1 MTNLIANLRRLILY
15 PIHSIL
21 TLSSF
26 GTSLC
31 ALEMPNPGE
40 ENKPAIPLASR
51 EREACDKIVQYTFP
65 LAKELYS
72 YSRKAS
78 ESPLARKISQSLGLS
93 CGGPGQS
100 AIIKV
105 GLELL
110 ETQSPRIGVLGPT
123 SEITASF
130 EQVVEGIKI
139 STGPLDFNKKFIV
152 KRYGKTK
159 EQVLEQLSELIFM
172 DRVGM
177 LIGGSS
183 QFEMETIEKYTKG
196 LMVLLLSIGD
206 ASPGNNPWLFRIAPG
221 PDILVDGVLEGLSRV
236 KAKRIAVLAPETA
249 TETINDIQS
258 KATLKD
264 ISVSALVTYKPRNF
278 QALDLAVQQLLKIS
292 TNGREQEYRDLVEK
306 KQTEASLEQVPLNL
320 ESIRLPPI
328 QDFDYLFVPDDFKM
342 VRHILKIL
350 RFHGVTQV
358 KLAGNHLWRSPN
370 LTSPWDQFLSQS
382 FFVDFIGSYLNLPF
396 KVDVEPKNPFFLNG
410 LLASQVDSKLLGY
423 RAGGIALKVLEFP
436 DSRHRV
442 WPKQLLD
449 RPINQ
454 IGFPSQIAFKEGRT
468 ARWPIYLF
476 TPTPTGIT
484 LAPSWYEGPGK
495 KFSAH

>member
-1 MTNLIANLRRLILY
+1 MIYSSADFRKLIFY
-15 PIHSIL
+15 PILSIL

-26 GTSLC
+26 GSSLF
-31 ALEMPNPGE
+31 ALENPTQGE
-40 ENKPAIPLASR
+40 EKKPASAVASR
-51 EREACDKIVQYTFP
+51 EREACDKILQYTFQ

-78 ESPLARKISQSLGLS
+78 ESPLARKISQSSGLS
-93 CGGPGQS
+93 CGGAGQS
-100 AIIKV
+100 AIVQV

-123 SEITASF
+123 GESTASF
-130 EQVVEGIKI
+130 EQVIEGIKL
-139 STGPLDFNKKFIV
+139 STGPLDFNKKFLV
-152 KRYGKTK
+152 RRHGKTK
-159 EQVLEQLSELIFM
+159 EQILEQLADLIFV

-183 QFEMETIEKYTKG
+183 QFEMESIEKYTKG
-196 LMVLLLSIGD
+196 LMVLLLGIGD
-206 ASPGNNPWLFRIAPG
+206 TSPGTNPWLFRIAPG
-221 PDILVDGVLEGLSRV
+221 PDILVDGVLEGLSRAQ
-236 KAKRIAVLAPETA
+236 AKRIAVLAPETA

-258 KATLKD
+258 KAAIKD
-264 ISVSALVTYKPRNF
+264 ISVSALITYKPRNF
-278 QALDLAVQQLLKIS
+278 QSLDSAIQQLLKIS
-292 TNGREQEYRDLVEK
+292 TKGREQEYRDLVEK
-306 KQTEASLEQVPLNL
+306 KQTEADLEQVPLNL

-370 LTSPWDQFLSQS
+370 LASPWDQFLSQS

-396 KVDVEPKNPFFLNG
+396 KVDVEPKNPLFLSG
-410 LLASQVDSKLLGY
+410 LLASQIDSRLLGY
-423 RAGGIALKVLEFP
+423 RAGGIAQRVLEFP
-436 DSRHRV
+436 DSRHRI
-442 WPKQLLD
+442 WPKQLLE
-449 RPINQ
+449 RPIDQ
-454 IGFPSQIAFKEGRT
+454 TGFPSQIAFKEGRS

-476 TPTPTGIT
+476 TPTSSGII
-484 LAPSWYEGPGK
+484 LAPSWPDSAGK
-495 KFSAH
+495 KISAH